1 MTPYGATFSREREK
15 GSFEGRSRPSRKSRR
30 RRPDEHERS
39 SAKQREERMLN
50 SGFLMRGLL
59 ASSALVAL
67 GVASAR
73 ADDYIDKAKAYI
85 ATVTA
90 PVTEW
95 NGPTSGPAAQPKKL
109 VIYVSTD
116 QRNGGAQG
124 AGDGAAEAAKAI
136 GWEFRIMDGQGSVPA
151 HTSAL
156 TQAIALKPTG
166 IILGGIDA
174 KEQQPVVEQAA
185 AQGIKIVG
193 WHAGPKAGVLD
204 GIPQV
209 FANVTTDPLDVA
221 KASGL
226 YAVVKSDG
234 KAGVIL
240 FTDSIYAIAT
250 AKTNAEKA
258 AIEGCKGCKI
268 LSIEDTPIADLS
280 NRMGQLTTSLL
291 SKYGKAWTYS
301 IAINDLYFDFSAPAL
316 TSAGIDP
323 VAGAPEQISAGDG
336 SVPAFQRIRD
346 KQYQIATVAEPLH
359 LQGWQLIDELNRA
372 FAGVQ
377 PSGYVPPVHLFT
389 PDNIDKDGGA
399 QNIFDPGNDYKAHYK
414 KIWGVM

>member
-1 MTPYGATFSREREK
+1 MK
-15 GSFEGRSRPSRKSRR
+15 
-30 RRPDEHERS
+30 
-39 SAKQREERMLN
+39 
-50 SGFLMRGLL
+50 SGFLLRGLL
-59 ASSALVAL
+59 ASSAILAL
-67 GVASAR
+67 GVAAAQ
-73 ADDYIDKAKAYI
+73 ADDAYMTKAKEYI

-90 PVTEW
+90 PVTNW
-95 NGPTSGPAAQPKKL
+95 TGPTSGPKAQGKKL
-109 VIYVSTD
+109 VVYVSTD

-124 AGDGAAEAAKAI
+124 AGDGAAEAAKAM
-136 GWEFRIMDGQGSVPA
+136 GWDFHILDGQGSVPA
-151 HTSAL
+151 RTSAM
-156 TQAIALKPTG
+156 TQAIALKPNA
-166 IILGGIDA
+166 IILGGVDA

-185 AQGIKIVG
+185 AEGIKIVG

-209 FANVTTDPLDVA
+209 FYNVTTDPLEVA

-234 KAGVIL
+234 KAGVVL

-258 AIEGCKGCKI
+258 AIEGCSGCKV
-268 LSIEDTPIADLS
+268 LSVEDTPIGDLA

-301 IAINDLYFDFSAPAL
+301 IAVNDLYYDFSAPSL
-316 TSAGIDP
+316 VSAGVDP
-323 VAGAPEQISAGDG
+323 ANGYPQQISAGDG
-336 SVPAFQRIRD
+336 SVPAFQRIRQ

-372 FAGVQ
+372 FAGEK

-389 PDNIDKDGGA
+389 PDNIEKDGGA
-399 QNIFDPGNDYKAHYK
+399 QNIFDPGNGYKDQYK
-414 KIWGVM
+414 KIWGVK

>member
-1 MTPYGATFSREREK
+1 MFKFRFIAT
-15 GSFEGRSRPSRKSRR
+15 
-30 RRPDEHERS
+30 
-39 SAKQREERMLN
+39 
-50 SGFLMRGLL
+50 GLL
-59 ASSALVAL
+59 ASTALVGLNLA
-67 GVASAR
+67 AAR
-73 ADDYIDKAKAYI
+73 ADDDAFMKKAKDYI

-90 PVTEW
+90 PVTTW
-95 NGPTSGPAAQPKKL
+95 TGPTSGPKAQGKKV

-124 AGDGAAEAAKAI
+124 AGDGAAEAAKAL
-136 GWEFRIMDGQGSVPA
+136 GWDFRILDGQGSVPA
-151 HTSAL
+151 RTSAM
-156 TQAIALKPTG
+156 TQAIALKPNA
-166 IILGGIDA
+166 IILGGVDA
-174 KEQQPVVEQAA
+174 KEQQPVIEQAA
-185 AQGIKIVG
+185 AEGIKIVG
-193 WHAGPKAGVLD
+193 WHAGPQAGKVE

-209 FANVTTDPLDVA
+209 FYNVTTDPLEVA

-226 YAVVKSDG
+226 YAVVDSGG

-258 AIEGCKGCKI
+258 AIEGCSGCKV
-268 LSIEDTPIADLS
+268 LSVEDTPIGDLA

-301 IAINDLYFDFSAPAL
+301 IAVNDLYFDFSAPSL
-316 TSAGIDP
+316 
-323 VAGAPEQISAGDG
+323 VAANIEPASGYPRQISAGDG
-336 SVPAFQRIRD
+336 SVPAFQRIKQ

-359 LQGWQLIDELNRA
+359 LQGWQLADELNRA
-372 FAGVQ
+372 FAGEQ

-399 QNIFDPGNDYKAHYK
+399 ENIFDPGNGYKDQYK
-414 KIWGVM
+414 KIWGVK

>member
-1 MTPYGATFSREREK
+1 
-15 GSFEGRSRPSRKSRR
+15 
-30 RRPDEHERS
+30 
-39 SAKQREERMLN
+39 MLK
-50 SGFLMRGLL
+50 SGFTVRSLL
-59 ASSALVAL
+59 ASTALIGL
-67 GVASAR
+67 GAADAQA
-73 ADDYIDKAKAYI
+73 ADDAYIAKAKEYI

-90 PVTEW
+90 PVTAW
-95 NGPTSGPAAQPKKL
+95 TGPTSGPKAQAKK
-109 VIYVSTD
+109 VVVYVSTD

-124 AGDGAAEAAKAI
+124 AGDGAAEAAKAL
-136 GWEFRIMDGQGSVPA
+136 GWDFRIMDGQGSVPA

-156 TQAIALKPTG
+156 TQAIALKPSG

-193 WHAGPKAGVLD
+193 WHAGPKAGPLD
-204 GIPQV
+204 DIPQV
-209 FANVTTDPLDVA
+209 FSNVTTDPLEVA

-226 YAVVKSDG
+226 YAVVKSEG

-258 AIEGCKGCKI
+258 AIEGCTGCKV
-268 LSIEDTPIADLS
+268 LSVEDTPIADLG

-301 IAINDLYFDFSAPAL
+301 IAVNDLYFDFSAPAL
-316 TSAGIDP
+316 TAAGIDP
-323 VAGAPEQISAGDG
+323 ASGAPAQVSAGDG
-336 SVPAFQRIRD
+336 SVPAFQRIRQ

-372 FAGVQ
+372 FAGEK

-389 PDNIDKDGGA
+389 PDNVDKDGGA
-399 QNIFDPGNDYKAHYK
+399 QNIFDPGNGYKDQYK
-414 KIWGVM
+414 KIWGVN

>member
-1 MTPYGATFSREREK
+1 MSKFRFIAT
-15 GSFEGRSRPSRKSRR
+15 
-30 RRPDEHERS
+30 
-39 SAKQREERMLN
+39 
-50 SGFLMRGLL
+50 GLL
-59 ASSALVAL
+59 ASTALVGL
-67 GVASAR
+67 NVAAR
-73 ADDYIDKAKAYI
+73 ADDDAFMKKAKEYI

-90 PVTEW
+90 PVTTW
-95 NGPTSGPAAQPKKL
+95 TGPTSGPKAQGKKV

-124 AGDGAAEAAKAI
+124 AGDGAQEAAKAL
-136 GWEFRIMDGQGSVPA
+136 GWDFRVLDGQGSVPA
-151 HTSAL
+151 RTSAM
-156 TQAIALKPTG
+156 TQAIALKPNA
-166 IILGGIDA
+166 IILGGVDA
-174 KEQQPVVEQAA
+174 KEQQPVIEQAVA
-185 AQGIKIVG
+185 EGIKIVG
-193 WHAGPKAGVLD
+193 WHAGPQAGKVE

-209 FANVTTDPLDVA
+209 FYNVTTDPLEVA

-226 YAVVKSDG
+226 YAVVDSGG

-258 AIEGCKGCKI
+258 AVEGCSGCKV
-268 LSIEDTPIADLS
+268 LSVEDTPIGDLA

-301 IAINDLYFDFSAPAL
+301 IAVNDLYFDFSAPSL
-316 TSAGIDP
+316 
-323 VAGAPEQISAGDG
+323 VAANIEPASGYPRQISAGDG
-336 SVPAFQRIRD
+336 SVPAFQRIKQ

-359 LQGWQLIDELNRA
+359 LQGWQLADELNRA
-372 FAGVQ
+372 FAGEQ

-399 QNIFDPGNDYKAHYK
+399 QNIFDPGNGYKDQYK
-414 KIWGVM
+414 KIWGVK